1 MKHEKDEHDET
12 IIRGEELIG
21 NEWVLEQE
29 PMGNSQPRLVHIRP
43 ASGSMNG
50 AKKKYGIV
58 RTTATKNLDVLTL

>member
-43 ASGSMNG
+43 ASGSRSG
-50 AKKKYGIV
+50 AKINTGLYGQ
-58 RTTATKNLDVLTL
+58 RSK